1 MEIDR
6 IYNEDCLVGM
16 RDIPD
21 KSIDLIIA
29 DLPYQTTANS
39 WDTLIDFK
47 EL

>member
-21 KSIDLIIA
+21 KSIDWIPLKDGKA
-29 DLPYQTTANS
+29 YTTFAKKV
-39 WDTLIDFK
+39 L
-47 EL
+47 